1 VPARAA
7 ADEPQ
12 PPPKR
17 AEAPRP
23 LMDSLGLSLGPIGMT
38 LGGGRPPAEPQ
49 AKGDEGSLGSR
60 LAGAAGVSLGPIAL
74 SLGASVRDGA
84 PRDAA
89 DADADAAAAAEAVRL
104 NSLSSQEWQQTFVRP
119 GAPAP
124 RACDCCAPRLSRL
137 RRLLRAQTTRWTCG
151 WRTTSTRRR
160 ACRLAARTARARTW
174 RGPARRA
181 RTRAWRCT
189 PCASRAQRQHS
200 AAAAVP
206 KRAHTLAHASTLP
219 RRLQRARQR
228 RGVHRVRR
236 G

>member
-1 VPARAA
+1 MRVVMQVSARCCRAAPPAGRLEARPAAAARTCTAPCAAGARSRLRRCPLVPARAA

-23 LMDSLGLSLGPIGMT
+23 LLDSLGLSLGPIGMT

-49 AKGDEGSLGSR
+49 AKGEEGSLGSR

-84 PRDAA
+84 PRAA
-89 DADADAAAAAEAVRL
+89 DADDADAAAAAEAVRL

-124 RACDCCAPRLSRL
+124 R
-137 RRLLRAQTTRWTCG
+137 
-151 WRTTSTRRR
+151 TSP
-160 ACRLAARTARARTW
+160 A
-174 RGPARRA
+174 ARRA
-181 RTRAWRCT
+181 
-189 PCASRAQRQHS
+189 
-200 AAAAVP
+200 
-206 KRAHTLAHASTLP
+206 
-219 RRLQRARQR
+219 
-228 RGVHRVRR
+228 
-236 G
+236 